1 MIDAL
6 FHTFYDCMMTQ
17 EEIRSQNHMCD
28 AFTTVAEEHLSRKY
42 YFAFEDKV
50 LAYTN
55 AVEKCAFKKGF
66 QLAVALFTAK

>member
-28 AFTTVAEEHLSRKY
+28 AFTTVAEEHLSRKD
-42 YFAFEDKV
+42 YFAFEESTG
-50 LAYTN
+50 LHQ
-55 AVEKCAFKKGF
+55 CG
-66 QLAVALFTAK
+66 